1 MLDARLMTSRRV
13 VSLPGRKG
21 EGGVAES
28 MADDRATKVWGLVV
42 GQAATTG
49 DRVSVADVCAV
60 AVRALDISGAWVT
73 TASVNGRDNFMSVTD
88 ETSERIAELQLT
100 LGQGPC
106 HDALGILGPILTSD
120 LATVEPALDWPVF
133 TPEAIR
139 AGAAAIFAF
148 PLRIGALG
156 PAAGVLGLYRSE
168 SGPLS
173 RSAIGD
179 ALILADLTTVLLL
192 NSRDQARRE
201 HLPEEAI
208 WGQSAEL
215 ARHQTEID
223 QATGMLTE
231 QLGVGVNDAFAR
243 LRSFAYAQDRRL
255 SDVAR
260 DIVARRLRLA
270 PDLIGDIE

>member
-1 MLDARLMTSRRV
+1 
-13 VSLPGRKG
+13 
-21 EGGVAES
+21 
-28 MADDRATKVWGLVV
+28 MADDRASNVWGLVV
-42 GQAATTG
+42 DRAATTG
-49 DRVSVADVCAV
+49 DRVSVAHVCEVAV
-60 AVRALDISGAWVT
+60 ATLDVSGAWVS
-73 TASVNGRDNFMSVTD
+73 TAGAGGRGNFLSVTD
-88 ETSERIAELQLT
+88 EISERIAELQLT
-100 LGQGPC
+100 LGEGPC
-106 HDALGILGPILTSD
+106 RDAQEISGPVLTSD
-120 LATVEPALDWPVF
+120 LATREPAHDWPVF

-156 PAAGVLGLYRSE
+156 PAAGVLGLYRAV
-168 SGPLS
+168 SGSMS

-192 NSRDQARRE
+192 NSQDQARRE
-201 HLPEEAI
+201 RLPEEAI

-215 ARHQTEID
+215 ARHQAEID

-270 PDLIGDIE
+270 PDSYGDTEP

>member
-1 MLDARLMTSRRV
+1 
-13 VSLPGRKG
+13 
-21 EGGVAES
+21 
-28 MADDRATKVWGLVV
+28 MANDRAAQVWGLVV
-42 GQAATTG
+42 RQAATTG
-49 DRVSVADVCAV
+49 DQVSVAHVCAV
-60 AVRALDISGAWVT
+60 AVRILDVSGAWVT
-73 TASVNGRDNFMSVTD
+73 AASMNGWGNFMSVTN

-100 LGQGPC
+100 LGEGPC
-106 HDALGILGPILTSD
+106 HDAQETPGPVLTSE
-120 LATVEPALDWPVF
+120 LATVGPARDWPAF

-156 PAAGVLGLYRSE
+156 PVAGVLGLYRADP
-168 SGPLS
+168 GPLS

-192 NSRDQARRE
+192 NSQDQARRE
-201 HLPEEAI
+201 HLPAAAI
-208 WGQSAEL
+208 GGQSAEL
-215 ARHQTEID
+215 ARHQAEID
-223 QATGMLTE
+223 QATGMLIE

-270 PDLIGDIE
+270 PDPHSDTELADPRGDTEP

>member
-1 MLDARLMTSRRV
+1 
-13 VSLPGRKG
+13 
-21 EGGVAES
+21 
-28 MADDRATKVWGLVV
+28 MADDRAAKVWGLVV

-60 AVRALDISGAWVT
+60 AVKMLEISGAWVT
-73 TASVNGRDNFMSVTD
+73 TANANGRGNFMSVTD
-88 ETSERIAELQLT
+88 EISERIAELQLT
-100 LGQGPC
+100 LGEGPC
-106 HDALGILGPILTSD
+106 HDALAFPGPVLISD
-120 LATVEPALDWPVF
+120 LDTAEPARDWPAF
-133 TPEAIR
+133 THEAIR

-148 PLRIGALG
+148 PLRIGAIG
-156 PAAGVLGLYRSE
+156 PAAGVLGLYRAS
-168 SGPLS
+168 SGPLN

-192 NSRDQARRE
+192 SSQDQARRE

-215 ARHQTEID
+215 ARHQAEID

-270 PDLIGDIE
+270 PDSVSDTEL